1 MKAVKPFILLIDRK
15 SCKFNMQFN
24 LKWTKEQ
31 ESLYEHIA

>member
-1 MKAVKPFILLIDRK
+1 MKTVKPLILLIDRK

-31 ESLYEHIA
+31 EALHDHIA